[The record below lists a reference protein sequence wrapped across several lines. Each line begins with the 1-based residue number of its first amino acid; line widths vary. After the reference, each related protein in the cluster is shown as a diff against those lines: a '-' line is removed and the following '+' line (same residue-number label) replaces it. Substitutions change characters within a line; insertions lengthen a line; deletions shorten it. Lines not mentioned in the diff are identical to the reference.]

1 MPADKPNIVIIYT
14 DDLGYGALGCTG
26 SEEAKTP
33 HLDRIAEEGV
43 RFTHWYSNSPV
54 CSPSRASLLT
64 GRTPMRAGVPNI
76 LGGKRGTPGL
86 PADEKTLATLLKPHG
101 YRTALFGKWHLGVA
115 DEHRPNAHG
124 FDEFYGF
131 LAGCVDYY
139 SHIFYWGIGGG
150 IDPVHDLWHN
160 DDEVWENGEYI
171 TERISQRA
179 VDFIENASAER
190 DSDPFLLYVS
200 YNAPHYPMHAPQ
212 EYVDRFPDLP
222 WDRQIMA
229 AMVAAVDD
237 GVGDICKALEAA
249 GIDDN
254 TLVFFSSDNG
264 PSRETR
270 NWLDGT
276 EDPYYGGTAG
286 IFRGHKFSLFDGG
299 IRMPALMR
307 YPARVPGGQVCDG
320 VGAMMDVVPTCLE
333 AAGIELPA
341 DRAIDGE
348 SILPMVSDGA
358 PSPHTQLC
366 WENGKQLAIR
376 EGDWKLVLNGRLT
389 GDTADD
395 VHLSNLADD
404 PGERTNLADAKP
416 DFVARLTEDVGL
428 WYAEV
433 RGELNARS
441 R

>member
-14 DDLGYGALGCTG
+14 DDLGYGDLGCTG
-26 SEEAKTP
+26 SDDAKTP
-33 HLDRIAEEGV
+33 HLDRLAEEGV

-54 CSPSRASLLT
+54 CSPSRAALLT
-64 GRTPMRAGVPNI
+64 GRTPMRAGVANI

-101 YRTALFGKWHLGVA
+101 YSTALFGKWHLGVA

-139 SHIFYWGIGGG
+139 SHIFYWGIAGGV
-150 IDPVHDLWHN
+150 DPVHDLWHN
-160 DDEVWENGEYI
+160 DEEVWENGEYI
-171 TERISQRA
+171 TERITERA
-179 VDFIENASAER
+179 VEFIGNAG
-190 DSDPFLLYVS
+190 DDPFCLYVS

-212 EYVDRFPDLP
+212 KYIDRFPDLP

-237 GVGDICKALEAA
+237 GVGDICQALRDA
-249 GIDDN
+249 GIDDD

-307 YPARVPGGQVCDG
+307 YPARIPGGQVCDG
-320 VGAMMDVVPTCLE
+320 VGAMMDVLPTCLE
-333 AAGIELPA
+333 AAGIDLPD
-341 DRAIDGE
+341 DRVIDGE
-348 SILPMVSDGA
+348 SVLPMVSEGA
-358 PSPHTQLC
+358 ASPHEQLC
-366 WENGKQLAIR
+366 WENGNQLAVR

-389 GDTADD
+389 GDSADE
-395 VHLSNLADD
+395 VHLSNLASD
-404 PGERTNLADAKP
+404 PGERVNLAEFEPA
-416 DFVARLTEDVGL
+416 LTERLSADVQA
-428 WYAEV
+428 WYEQV
-433 RGELNARS
+433 REAHEGRS
-441 R
+441 A

>member
-14 DDLGYGALGCTG
+14 DDLGYGDLGCTG

-33 HLDRIAEEGV
+33 HLDRMAEEGV

-54 CSPSRASLLT
+54 CSPSRAALLT
-64 GRTPMRAGVPNI
+64 GRTPMRAGVANI

-86 PADEKTLATLLKPHG
+86 PADEKTLAALLKPHG
-101 YRTALFGKWHLGVA
+101 YSTALFGKWHLGVA

-150 IDPVHDLWHN
+150 VDPVHDLWHN
-160 DDEVWENGEYI
+160 DEEVWENGEYI
-171 TERISQRA
+171 TERISERA
-179 VDFIENASAER
+179 VDFIHGAG
-190 DSDPFLLYVS
+190 DDPFCLYVS

-212 EYVDRFPDLP
+212 KYVDRFPDLP

-237 GVGDICKALEAA
+237 GVGDICQALRDA
-249 GIDDN
+249 GIDDD
-254 TLVFFSSDNG
+254 TLIFFSSDNG

-320 VGAMMDVVPTCLE
+320 VGAMMDVLPTCLE
-333 AAGIELPA
+333 AAGIDLPD
-341 DRAIDGE
+341 DRVIDGE
-348 SILPMVSDGA
+348 SVLSMVSEGA
-358 PSPHTQLC
+358 PSPHEQLC
-366 WENGKQLAIR
+366 WENGNQLAVR

-389 GDTADD
+389 GDSADE
-395 VHLSNLADD
+395 VHLSDLADD
-404 PGERTNLADAKP
+404 PGERGNLAESEPALVKRLSADVQAWY
-416 DFVARLTEDVGL
+416 DEARE
-428 WYAEV
+428 AHES
-433 RGELNARS
+433 RS
-441 R
+441 A